1 MAACLAGYRVQSFP
15 SDIRAF
21 GFRIPVHIVVRVDP
35 QTLGCSRDGRRRAWC
50 EWKLVYPIIVA
61 RVRRKVSTTDRTH
74 ARTGPDFPD
83 TIARHTS
90 SSTQSHAKQQHTNA
104 TQTHFTCL

>member
-50 EWKLVYPIIVA
+50 EWKLVYPIIV
-61 RVRRKVSTTDRTH
+61 RSLEFGGRS
-74 ARTGPDFPD
+74 F
-83 TIARHTS
+83 
-90 SSTQSHAKQQHTNA
+90 
-104 TQTHFTCL
+104 FL